1 MLRLFTCIA
10 HEHDLLMVLFAGG
23 ICVLA
28 AVTTF
33 IVLQHARNGSGRRLG
48 WIGLAAFVSGVGIWA
63 THFIA
68 MLAFRPGLEIS
79 FEPGATLLSVVVA
92 ISITGLGWRIALG
105 ENRWLSPLGGAV
117 AGAGVGTMHY
127 VGMSAMQ
134 FAGRIAWDEKT
145 VLASLLIGVLLSA
158 AATAEHRRGSTLIPW
173 RSGLLFALAI
183 CALHFVAMSAAV
195 LELDATLKVPVG
207 VLDRSSLTVAVG
219 ALALVIFVISFGVVL
234 FDNVN
239 SFRKNLVVQQA
250 LDASETL
257 NRGIIEAS
265 PDGLSVLELDG
276 TVLFVNRATLGE
288 YGLDDAAALVGQPW
302 GSRFPRSARVRTDA
316 ALTRAQRGEVSR
328 VLLQLG
334 QGDQRWWD
342 VMVAPVCDAA
352 GTPIKIVA
360 ISRDVTDHKNAEDL
374 AKWTANHDALTQLP
388 NRLWFQKRLGETI
401 EACTDSAGQ
410 FALLLLDIDDFK
422 RVNDTIGHDAGDKLL
437 CAFADKLRSAV
448 RPEDFIARLGGDEFA
463 LILPGLRSTQAVA
476 SAVERLSQ
484 QLQEPFVY
492 SGRILDCH
500 ASIGASLYPGHG
512 NNGSD
517 LLKSADVALYS
528 AKSAGGS
535 NLKIFRSAM
544 AAEMQKR
551 SSMLA
556 VARDGLTDRRIL
568 PYYQPKIDLSTGALN
583 GFEALLRWRHP
594 TRGIQEPHTI
604 AAAFEDP
611 NLAAEIGDCMIARVI
626 HDIQLWRNTNVD
638 FRHVAVNASAAE
650 FRRGDYAERL
660 LSRMAKAGVPP
671 ACLQVEVTETVFLGR
686 GAEYVEKALKLLSA
700 AGVQIALDDFGTGYA
715 SLSHLKQFP
724 VNIIKIDQTFVR
736 ELEHSGGDAAIV
748 DAVINLGRS
757 LNIRI
762 VAEGVETTAQH
773 TYLCKLG
780 CDIGQGHLYH
790 RAAQAQRVREM
801 VEKFST
807 STRKSRIA
815 A

>member
-10 HEHDLLMVLFAGG
+10 HEHDLLMVVFAGG

-33 IVLQHARNGSGRRLG
+33 IVLQHARNGRAGRLA

-68 MLAFRPGLEIS
+68 MLAYRPGPEIS

-92 ISITGLGWRIALG
+92 ISITGTGWWIALG
-105 ENRWLSPLGGAV
+105 ESRWSPPLGGAV
-117 AGAGVGTMHY
+117 AGAGVGIMHY

-134 FAGRIAWDEKT
+134 FAGRIAWDAKT
-145 VLASLLIGVLLSA
+145 VVASLVIGVLLSA
-158 AATAEHRRGSTLIPW
+158 AATAEHRLRSTLIPW

-183 CALHFVAMSAAV
+183 CGLHFVGMSAAA
-195 LELDATLKVPVG
+195 LELDATVKVPVG
-207 VLDRSSLTVAVG
+207 VLDRSSLTGAVG
-219 ALALVIFVISFGVVL
+219 ALALVIFAISFGMVL
-234 FDNVN
+234 FDHVN
-239 SFRKNLVVQQA
+239 SLRNSLVVQQA
-250 LDASETL
+250 LDESETL

-276 TVLFVNRATLGE
+276 TVLFVNRATLSE
-288 YGLDDAAALVGQPW
+288 YGLENSAALVGQRW
-302 GSRFPRSARVRTDA
+302 GSRFPRSARIRTDA
-316 ALTRAQRGEVSR
+316 ALSRAKHGEVSR

-334 QGDQRWWD
+334 QGDERWWD
-342 VMVAPVCDAA
+342 VMVAPVCDPA

-388 NRLWFQKRLGETI
+388 NRLWFQKRLDETI
-401 EACTDSAGQ
+401 EACTDSADQ

-437 CAFADKLRSAV
+437 CAFADKLGSALG
-448 RPEDFIARLGGDEFA
+448 PDDFIARLGGDEFA

-476 SAVERLSQ
+476 SAVEGLSR

-492 SGRILDCH
+492 GGRILDCH

-556 VARDGLTDRRIL
+556 VARDGLTNGRIL

-626 HDIQLWRNTNVD
+626 QDIQLWRNTSVD
-638 FRHVAVNASAAE
+638 FGHVAVNASAAE

-660 LSRMAKAGVPP
+660 LSRIAKAGVPP

-748 DAVINLGRS
+748 NAVINLGRS

-762 VAEGVETTAQH
+762 VAEGVETSAQH